1 MSAWEW
7 SVAIISIACGV
18 SCIINIAG
26 VLVSNFK
33 LRTSIQLVTLFATIL
48 KAGDDMDV

>member
-7 SVAIISIACGV
+7 SVAAVLIVCGIV
-18 SCIINIAG
+18 CTINIVG
-26 VLVSNFK
+26 VLLGNFK

-48 KAGDDMDV
+48 KAGADTDA

>member
-18 SCIINIAG
+18 SCIINIMG
-26 VLVSNFK
+26 VLIDNFK
-33 LRTSIQLVTLFATIL
+33 MRTSIQLMTLFATIL
-48 KAGDDMDV
+48 KAGADTDA